1 MKQRIAIA
9 GFYPDK
15 NGDFISEKAFGDLE
29 FLEVPVLRNHNQE
42 EAIGTAKNIR
52 IENGKIYA
60 DIEPIE
66 PITGGAKLAG
76 IGFICKAANYREQDG
91 KEVREITEAEL
102 IEVSIMED
110 KHPEASD
117 EELEKNHCIFRFSP
131 K

>member
-15 NGDFISEKAFGDLE
+15 HGDFFSEKAFGELE
-29 FLEVPVLRNHNQE
+29 FLEVPVLRNHNPE

-60 DIEPIE
+60 DIETIE
-66 PITGGAKLAG
+66 PITGGGKLAG
-76 IGFICKAANYREQDG
+76 IGFVCKTAKYREQDG
-91 KEVREITEAEL
+91 KEVREITEADI

-110 KHPEASD
+110 KNPEASD
-117 EELEKNHCIFRFSP
+117 EELERNHCIFRFSP
-131 K
+131 Q